1 MADITKKE
9 KAKEIAADRAKQN
22 IKKVW
27 DKTYV
32 RAYWPNFFRYEE
44 IDDEHWSY
52 VIYIDNEEVER
63 CPMNASR
70 AEVDMR
76 FHELLAE
83 RGIEDDNMYVRKE
96 RN

>member
-1 MADITKKE
+1 MQTEEQRKQWEKE
-9 KAKEIAADRAKQN
+9 N

-44 IDDEHWSY
+44 IDDDHWSY

-63 CPMNASR
+63 CPTNATR
-70 AEVDMR
+70 EEVDMR

-83 RGIEDDNMYVRKE
+83 RGIEDDEMYVRKE

>member
-1 MADITKKE
+1 MADITAKE
-9 KAKEIAADRAKQN
+9 KAKEIAANRAKQN

-32 RAYWPNFFRYEE
+32 RAYGDNFYRLEE
-44 IDDEHWSY
+44 EDEDKAYYH
-52 VIYIDNEEVER
+52 IYINKEEVEV
-63 CPMNASR
+63 CPLAASR